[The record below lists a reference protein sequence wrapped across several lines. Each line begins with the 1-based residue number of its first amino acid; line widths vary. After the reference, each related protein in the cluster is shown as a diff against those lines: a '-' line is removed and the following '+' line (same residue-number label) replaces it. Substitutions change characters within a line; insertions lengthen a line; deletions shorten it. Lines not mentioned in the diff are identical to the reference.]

1 MARALVTGCAGFIGS
16 HLTEALLEDGHE
28 VLGVDCFNDNYRRA
42 DKRANL
48 ALAREYGTFALVHGD
63 LVALDVAALI
73 EQVDVVYHLAG
84 EPGVRSSW
92 GARFDRYT
100 HHNVAA
106 TQRLLEA
113 TPRGKRFVYA
123 SSSSVYG
130 DALDLPTREDT
141 IPRPLSPYGV
151 TKLAAEHLTVLY
163 GEEQGLDTVA
173 LRFFSVYGPR
183 QRPDMAFRRF
193 CEAIVGG
200 APIELFGD
208 GGQSRDF
215 TFVGDIV
222 AATRA
227 AGETRTPPGRVYN
240 LGGGARVSVNRA
252 LETLAG
258 IAGRPLDV
266 RRRERASG
274 DVRDTGADTTRA
286 RQELGFHPKTTLES
300 GLAAEFAWVRERS
313 APLTRIRSLTAS

>member
-16 HLTEALLEDGHE
+16 HLTESLLQDGHE

-42 DKRANL
+42 DKRENL
-48 ALAREYGTFALVHGD
+48 AQASEYETFELVPGD
-63 LVALDVAALI
+63 LVDLDVKTLI
-73 EQVDVVYHLAG
+73 EPVDVIYHLAG

-113 TPRGKRFVYA
+113 TPDGKRFVYA

-130 DALDLPTREDT
+130 DALALPTAEDT

-173 LRFFSVYGPR
+173 LRYFSVYGPR

-193 CEAIVGG
+193 CEAIVAG
-200 APIELFGD
+200 APIEVYGD
-208 GGQSRDF
+208 GRQSRDF
-215 TFVGDIV
+215 TYVHDIV

-227 AGETRTPPGRVYN
+227 AGETATPPGRVYN
-240 LGGGARVSVNRA
+240 LGGGDRISVNRA

-258 IAGRPLDV
+258 LAGRPLDV
-266 RRRERASG
+266 RRRERATG

-286 RQELGFHPKTTLES
+286 RQELGFEPHTDLET
-300 GLAAEFAWVRERS
+300 GLAAEFEWVCERF
-313 APLTRIRSLTAS
+313 APRLRSLTAS